1 MAMAKKEKKSLTV
14 STLTGAVLVV
24 AIFGYLVV
32 GMVLNQVEINAKRQQ
47 LEAVQQQLDAQLAEN
62 EELSRILESGTD
74 EELIERVARDKL
86 GYARPNERVFV
97 DATGK

>member
-1 MAMAKKEKKSLTV
+1 MAKKEKKSLTV